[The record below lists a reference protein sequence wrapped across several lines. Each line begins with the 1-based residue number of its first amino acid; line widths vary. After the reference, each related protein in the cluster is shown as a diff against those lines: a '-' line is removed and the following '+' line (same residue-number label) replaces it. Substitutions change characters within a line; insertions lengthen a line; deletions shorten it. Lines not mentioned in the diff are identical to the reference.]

1 MSYAD
6 CMQVKDRLKKMGHL
20 QPLNIFLSQEI
31 ERMQQ
36 VVSVVRNTLSD
47 LQLAINGTVI
57 MSENLRDALDSIYDA
72 RIPATW
78 KRV

>member
-1 MSYAD
+1 
-6 CMQVKDRLKKMGHL
+6 MQVKDRLKKMGHL